1 MGDLVDAR
9 EIFEVRKTINAKD
22 LESVQNYIK
31 AEGYSRSISYSLMEN
46 IIDAIDQSGFNI
58 SDRRTLD
65 DLTFINMAIT
75 ATLDRQLGVDN
86 DFYRHIGKMIEKIKF
101 EIVDAKTK

>member
-22 LESVQNYIK
+22 LEGVQNYIK
-31 AEGYSRSISYSLMEN
+31 AEEYSRSISYSLMEN

-86 DFYRHIGKMIEKIKF
+86 DFYRHIRKMIEKIKS